1 MKKVLFFVLTA
12 LLTAVGTDAFAQ
24 YANGTRV
31 EGNIKYTF
39 GAYKNANGEKIKKA
53 DLKNYFDSYQYAD
66 YQKASKKFRSGIT
79 LTSVGLVAGG
89 LGTAYVAIIKAEN
102 AGSDY
107 DLTWLLGAPG
117 YIVAA
122 GGVIC
127 AAIGIPKLIIG
138 NSQLNNIAK
147 DYNNG
152 QTVSLSLG
160 YQQYG
165 IGLALNF

>member
-24 YANGTRV
+24 YANGTRL

-89 LGTAYVAIIKAEN
+89 LGAAWMAFIDEDNSDSSFDLAIF
-102 AGSDY
+102 
-107 DLTWLLGAPG
+107 TPAP
-117 YIVAA
+117 ILMA

-127 AAIGIPKLIIG
+127 AAIGIPNLIIG

-147 DYNNG
+147 GYNNS

-160 YQQYG
+160 YQQHG